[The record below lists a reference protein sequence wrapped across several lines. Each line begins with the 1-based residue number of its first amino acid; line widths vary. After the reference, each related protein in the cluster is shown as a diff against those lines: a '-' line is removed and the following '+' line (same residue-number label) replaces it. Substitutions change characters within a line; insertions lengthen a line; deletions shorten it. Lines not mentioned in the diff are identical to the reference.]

1 MQVFVASL
9 EQCLKAKN
17 WPAALCLAL
26 TLPEMA
32 GAVDSPESAAPQ
44 RYAQWFDK
52 WVGVKY
58 RTRLL
63 SGQQALFSG
72 FDCYALRCAM
82 LYQEQDPEA
91 GRRRYVTDALD
102 RFQFTQVAEE
112 HCMHK
117 NRALQLHA
125 DRFCRDVAE
134 GCEAWLKSIK
144 NDASKS
150 AVLKRGLNMTM
161 PSRAACQ

>member
-1 MQVFVASL
+1 
-9 EQCLKAKN
+9 
-17 WPAALCLAL
+17 
-26 TLPEMA
+26 
-32 GAVDSPESAAPQ
+32 
-44 RYAQWFDK
+44 
-52 WVGVKY
+52 
-58 RTRLL
+58 
-63 SGQQALFSG
+63 
-72 FDCYALRCAM
+72 M

-102 RFQFTQVAEE
+102 RFQFTRVAEE

-134 GCEAWLKSIK
+134 GCEAWLKSTK

-161 PSRAACQ
+161 PLQGCGPVKQC